1 MYQKCKDDLVAKL
14 TSDVELLSNK
24 ARFILMVVEGE
35 LEIRR
40 KRKADLLTEFKKL
53 KFTPMSELADVAETQ
68 EKVTDKTEYDYLLN
82 MNLWSLT
89 HEEAEEI
96 KKELQTKKEELD
108 ILKATSIESMRNCDL
123 GYNFGTGMLR
133 FDMRSLQPRETLTIC
148 SQYAWLAVPLLLC
161 GLLACLSKSTSKA
174 AAKPLRAKET
184 RVATNAPGRMCN
196 SAA

>member
-1 MYQKCKDDLVAKL
+1 
-14 TSDVELLSNK
+14 
-24 ARFILMVVEGE
+24 
-35 LEIRR
+35 
-40 KRKADLLTEFKKL
+40 
-53 KFTPMSELADVAETQ
+53 MSELADVAETQ

-196 SAA
+196 SAAWDAKALPLRLPPPKRQGVGEETDDARTRIQMELRRGLDLAAPLLLRRYCLLTLFCP